1 MQNAKLSEHVKR
13 VLYHHRTQGKAVE
26 GVHIRGITDA
36 LRAEGVAV
44 DIISLPGADPYATP
58 KAMSPTKQAK
68 WWMRIVTALPEPL
81 FEVAELGYNVVAGW
95 RIWRHL
101 RAHPDTG
108 FIYERYSLYMFVAV
122 WLARWRKLPIILEV
136 NDSST
141 VYRVRPLFF
150 QKLATWVERWT
161 FTRASGLVFVS
172 TVFRDR
178 VQQAHGCDLAP
189 AIITPNAANIN
200 KFTFSPETRAAVR
213 AKWGLTDAV
222 VCGYL
227 GAFVPWHAID
237 QFVYRIAPSLK
248 ANPKLKL
255 LLVGDGATYPEVE
268 AFVQREGLKDQVLLT
283 GRVGHDDVPGL
294 LAAMDLAILPS
305 AGDYT
310 SPVKLFEFMA
320 CGIAPIAPNFL
331 PIQEVV
337 KEGQTG
343 WLFPA
348 GELDVAVQ
356 SVLERSQDVDALRR
370 VGAAARQYIAA
381 ERQWYHNV
389 VQLVDFWQRLRGHA
403 VGGRRK

>member
-1 MQNAKLSEHVKR
+1 MTNQPGKLSAHVQR

-36 LRAEGVAV
+36 LRVEGVET

-68 WWMRIVTALPEPL
+68 WWMKIVTALPEPL
-81 FEVAELGYNVVAGW
+81 FEIAELGYNAVAGW
-95 RIWRHL
+95 RVWQYL
-101 RAHPDTG
+101 RQYPDTG

-122 WLARWRKLPIILEV
+122 LIARLRKLPIILEV

-150 QKLATWVERWT
+150 QRLATAVERWV

-178 VQQAHGCDLAP
+178 VQGAHGCALAP
-189 AIITPNAANIN
+189 SIITPNAANID
-200 KFTFSPETRAAVR
+200 KFTFSPESRARSR
-213 AKWGLTDAV
+213 AKWGVEDAV

-237 QFVYRIAPSLK
+237 QFVYLMAEHLK
-248 ANPKLKL
+248 ANPSLKL
-255 LLVGDGATYPEVE
+255 LLVGDGATFAEVD
-268 AFVQREGLKDQVLLT
+268 AFVQQQGLQKQVILT
-283 GRVGHDDVPGL
+283 GRVSHDEVPDL

-320 CGIAPIAPNFL
+320 CGIPPIAPDFL
-331 PIQEVV
+331 PIREVLDADR
-337 KEGQTG
+337 TG
-343 WLFPA
+343 WMFPA
-348 GELDVAVQ
+348 GDLPAAVAA
-356 SVLERSQDVDALRR
+356 VLEKSKDIENLRE
-370 VGAAARQYIAA
+370 VGARARAYIAA
-381 ERQWYHNV
+381 ERQWYNNV
-389 VQLVDFWQRLRGHA
+389 RQLVEFYLQLKRGS
-403 VGGRRK
+403 

>member
-1 MQNAKLSEHVKR
+1 MRGCFGGCTFCSITEHEGRIIQNRSKESILTELTKMG
-13 VLYHHRTQGKAVE
+13 QDPEFK
-26 GVHIRGITDA
+26 GVVSDLG
-36 LRAEGVAV
+36 G
-44 DIISLPGADPYATP
+44 
-58 KAMSPTKQAK
+58 PTANWYQ
-68 WWMRIVTALPEPL
+68 MR
-81 FEVAELGYNVVAGW
+81 
-95 RIWRHL
+95 
-101 RAHPDTG
+101 
-108 FIYERYSLYMFVAV
+108 
-122 WLARWRKLPIILEV
+122 
-136 NDSST
+136 
-141 VYRVRPLFF
+141 
-150 QKLATWVERWT
+150 
-161 FTRASGLVFVS
+161 FT
-172 TVFRDR
+172 
-178 VQQAHGCDLAP
+178 
-189 AIITPNAANIN
+189 N
-200 KFTFSPETRAAVR
+200 
-213 AKWGLTDAV
+213 
-222 VCGYL
+222 
-227 GAFVPWHAID
+227 
-237 QFVYRIAPSLK
+237 
-248 ANPKLKL
+248 
-255 LLVGDGATYPEVE
+255 PEVE

-389 VQLVDFWQRLRGHA
+389 VQLVDFWQRLRGQA
-403 VGGRRK
+403 VGGRSK